1 MLRGER
7 SAEAVR
13 RCVNERAALQS
24 WAWVLTGLLPEQPRQ
39 LKHGWT
45 QDVIETPLARTSWR
59 RHRALRGHPR
69 DLLLSGVQAHRGRA
83 GHARQGLRKQEQS
96 GEPVTTGAEARVPGV
111 FGGDGAQDLDH
122 LQGSL
127 RGSGARYGGLPQ
139 DCVWIDEDKT

>member
-59 RHRALRGHPR
+59 GHRVPAGGHPR
-69 DLLLSGVQAHRGRA
+69 DLLLSGVQADRGHA
-83 GHARQGLRKQEQS
+83 GHARQGLCEQ
-96 GEPVTTGAEARVPGV
+96 
-111 FGGDGAQDLDH
+111 
-122 LQGSL
+122 
-127 RGSGARYGGLPQ
+127 
-139 DCVWIDEDKT
+139 